1 MPHLLDS
8 FRQMPSRLYK
18 IVLIEAISSF
28 GTFFTF
34 VASMALYMELTGDVS
49 SWFWV
54 PLIKAIVPLVASP
67 ITLKLLKHQKA
78 CPSTGWVL
86 GLNIL
91 GIAILAIFHT
101 IEVFFVVTAFMAW
114 LDTLAQ
120 PFYRQWASE
129 QIHEDDLLNYNVTGE
144 TLRWVLFTVAL
155 GLSGLVTAHF
165 KAFACY
171 WVDVAATMLAFLMW
185 WGVRKELATPR
196 FTGEAVMEELQ
207 EREEKTG
214 LLAVFHNARWDLLLG
229 SPLVT
234 ILCFTY
240 WAMNTI
246 SAFQG
251 GLALPFVAENG
262 WKPEVTHASYM
273 YAMLA
278 LGGLI
283 AFVLQQNKR
292 IKHGL
297 TTASLGLLAI
307 MITLD
312 ASGALGKV
320 LAGSNFPL
328 VLGIQAIFGAVIMFL
343 NAMLNTRLQR
353 QAGPEHTGEVFGIL
367 VTVQK
372 SLRILGYAGSGLM
385 MKFVP
390 WGGHWGFVLSS
401 ALEYGVVMAILVA
414 QQAQQKHR
422 SR

>member
-1 MPHLLDS
+1 
-8 FRQMPSRLYK
+8 
-18 IVLIEAISSF
+18 
-28 GTFFTF
+28 
-34 VASMALYMELTGDVS
+34 
-49 SWFWV
+49 
-54 PLIKAIVPLVASP
+54 
-67 ITLKLLKHQKA
+67 
-78 CPSTGWVL
+78 
-86 GLNIL
+86 
-91 GIAILAIFHT
+91 
-101 IEVFFVVTAFMAW
+101 
-114 LDTLAQ
+114 
-120 PFYRQWASE
+120 
-129 QIHEDDLLNYNVTGE
+129 
-144 TLRWVLFTVAL
+144 
-155 GLSGLVTAHF
+155 
-165 KAFACY
+165 
-171 WVDVAATMLAFLMW
+171 MLAFLMW

-401 ALEYGVVMAILVA
+401 ALEYLVVGAILVA
-414 QQAQQKHR
+414 QQAQQKDR